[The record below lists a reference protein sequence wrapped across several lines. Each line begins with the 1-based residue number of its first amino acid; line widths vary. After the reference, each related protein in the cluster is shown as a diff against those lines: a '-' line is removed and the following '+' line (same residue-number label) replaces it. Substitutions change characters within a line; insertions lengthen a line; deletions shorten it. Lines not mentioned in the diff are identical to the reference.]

1 MIAVNYSLDEYI
13 PYSSAILH
21 FVKPN
26 IILKFVDRII
36 DLGPDGGAGGGEIV
50 AEGTPEDVC
59 KVKRSLTAKY
69 LKEVLAKDKKI
80 KKAKE

>member
-26 IILKFVDRII
+26 IILKFVDWII
-36 DLGPDGGAGGGEIV
+36 DLGPDGGVGGNIEYYRHDMLITIIR
-50 AEGTPEDVC
+50 E
-59 KVKRSLTAKY
+59 Y
-69 LKEVLAKDKKI
+69 
-80 KKAKE
+80 